1 MTPLL
6 QEALILAPCALAAA
20 GGGSAVYFA
29 RSAARHRQAAGAATR
44 RATDAAQRAA
54 AQEEEAQHLAGSRL
68 PGLIYAMQHGAGD
81 PTAVGALLH
90 QVLAGTDTDR
100 AHQTVLEQVFTAL
113 SEAATRSE
121 GAARVAVQ
129 ATTRSVQPLGYELQ
143 SAITKLLSAGHDH
156 KTLELVQPI
165 DHTASQLLR
174 RLQILGVLTGMWP
187 GRQRDDVPLLDAVRG
202 GISRIRDFPR
212 VQVPPARPLYV
223 AGRYVEPLVLLLAE
237 LLDNAARHSAPTTP
251 VEVSFVETHNG
262 VSVEIHDA
270 GPGMTPEALHEARRR
285 VSGQYPVQFTELS
298 NPAAFGLHGVGV
310 LAGRYGFRASLDI
323 EHSRYGGTRAVV
335 QVPRTMLAP
344 PPAQEPQHTAHRP
357 AATEPASAAPA
368 APRHSPYPV
377 ADDGLPVRRR
387 RGAVAPP
394 VQAAP
399 DSEPPPPRAGQ
410 GLAAFASGTRSAHH
424 PTPQEPTS

>member
-6 QEALILAPCALAAA
+6 QEALTLAPYAVAVAA
-20 GGGSAVYFA
+20 GGSAVHFA
-29 RSAARHRQAAGAATR
+29 RSTARHRRAADAATR
-44 RATDAAQRAA
+44 RATDAEQRAA
-54 AQEEEAQHLAGSRL
+54 AQGEEAQHLAGSRL
-68 PGLIYAMQHGAGD
+68 PGLVYAMQHGAGD
-81 PTAVGALLH
+81 PTAFGALLH
-90 QVLAGTDTDR
+90 QALAGTDTGR
-100 AHQTVLEQVFTAL
+100 AHQAVLEQVATAL

-129 ATTRSVQPLGYELQ
+129 AATRSVQPLGYELQ
-143 SAITKLLSAGHDH
+143 SAITKLLEAGHDD

-165 DHTASQLLR
+165 DHTASQMAR

-270 GPGMTPEALHEARRR
+270 GPGMTPEVLHEAQRR
-285 VSGQYPVQFTELS
+285 VSGRYPVEFTGLS

-310 LAGRYGFRASLDI
+310 LAGRYGFRVSLDI

-344 PPAQEPQHTAHRP
+344 PPDQEPQHTVHRP
-357 AATEPASAAPA
+357 DTADPAPAAPA
-368 APRHSPYPV
+368 AQHHSPYPV

-387 RGAVAPP
+387 GAVTAP

-399 DSEPPPPRAGQ
+399 DSEPPPPRAGH
-410 GLAAFASGTRSAHH
+410 GLAAFAHGTRSAHH
-424 PTPQEPTS
+424 TTTPQEPTS

>member
-6 QEALILAPCALAAA
+6 QEALTLAPYAAAAAA
-20 GGGSAVYFA
+20 GGTTVHFA
-29 RSAARHRQAAGAATR
+29 RAAARHRRASAAAAR
-44 RATDAAQRAA
+44 RATAAEQRAA
-54 AQEEEAQHLAGSRL
+54 AQGEEAQHLAGSRL
-68 PGLIYAMQHGAGD
+68 PGLIYAMQQGGGD
-81 PTAVGALLH
+81 RTTFGVLLH
-90 QVLAGTDTDR
+90 QALTGTDTDR
-100 AHQTVLEQVFTAL
+100 AHQAVLQQIATAL

-143 SAITKLLSAGHDH
+143 AAITKLLEAGHDH

-165 DHTASQLLR
+165 DHTASQMAR

-212 VQVPPARPLYV
+212 VQVPPARTLYV

-270 GPGMTPEALHEARRR
+270 GPGMTPEVLHEALRR
-285 VSGQYPVQFTELS
+285 VSGQYPVEFTGLS

-310 LAGRYGFRASLDI
+310 LAGRYGFRVSLDI

-344 PPAQEPQHTAHRP
+344 PPDQEPQHTAHRP
-357 AATEPASAAPA
+357 GTAELAPTPPPAQH
-368 APRHSPYPV
+368 HSPYPV
-377 ADDGLPVRRR
+377 AEDGLPVRRR
-387 RGAVAPP
+387 GTVTPS

-399 DSEPPPPRAGQ
+399 DSEPPPPRAGH
-410 GLAAFASGTRSAHH
+410 GLAAFAHGTRSAHH
-424 PTPQEPTS
+424 PTPQEPNS